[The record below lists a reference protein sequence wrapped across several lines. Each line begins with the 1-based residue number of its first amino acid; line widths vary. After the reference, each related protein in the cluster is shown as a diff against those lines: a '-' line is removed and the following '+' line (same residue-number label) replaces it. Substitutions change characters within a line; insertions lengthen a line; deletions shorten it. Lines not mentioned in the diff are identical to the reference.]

1 MASHTRYYIFVYHDN
16 AYVSGTIYFFFYKLY
31 DREVLPLHPPP
42 PPFFLSRVGSVKASG
57 MDIIWITGYLIRNII
72 G

>member
-42 PPFFLSRVGSVKASG
+42 PTFFCLVLYLLERQVWILSGSLV
-57 MDIIWITGYLIRNII
+57 I
-72 G
+72 